1 MRIFKNGHFF
11 EIFECLSFNF
21 YKCWIA
27 FCFNPITHFLTNGV
41 IFFVFYFFFIA
52 IELMAFALRF
62 WMQYWTK
69 ADYGAWIYNYF
80 FYTKDLIAL
89 DFKFLTK
96 TNMNF
101 DLSIILLNLILFY
114 CNDYYALDFNK
125 LMHIIT
131 NADLILF
138 LSYFCFK
145 DLIALNLSLSTTEIK
160 NGSLFASLIYFFY
173 FSYKEMYALFLRFF
187 TILIKNG

>member
-1 MRIFKNGHFF
+1 
-11 EIFECLSFNF
+11 
-21 YKCWIA
+21 
-27 FCFNPITHFLTNGV
+27 
-41 IFFVFYFFFIA
+41 
-52 IELMAFALRF
+52 
-62 WMQYWTK
+62 MQYWTK
-69 ADYGAWIYNYF
+69 ADYGACIYNYF

-114 CNDYYALDFNK
+114 CNDCYALDFNK

-138 LSYFCFK
+138 LSYFYFK

>member
-1 MRIFKNGHFF
+1 
-11 EIFECLSFNF
+11 
-21 YKCWIA
+21 
-27 FCFNPITHFLTNGV
+27 
-41 IFFVFYFFFIA
+41 
-52 IELMAFALRF
+52 
-62 WMQYWTK
+62 MQYWTK

-96 TNMNF
+96 TKMNF

-138 LSYFCFK
+138 LSYFYFK

-160 NGSLFASLIYFFY
+160 NGSLFASLVYFFY
-173 FSYKEMYALFLRFF
+173 FSYNETQALFLRFF
-187 TILIKNG
+187 TILIING